1 MRILVLS
8 FYYAPDLCAGS
19 FRTTAFV
26 EELKKQI
33 SSKDKIEIITA
44 MPNRYGSFNE
54 DAKEFEKF
62 ADNIE
67 INRIDLGSHKSGF
80 VDQSKLFLKFAWQ
93 VMKLVKKRERYD
105 IIYAT
110 SSRLMTAFLG
120 SLIANRQKSK
130 LYLDIRDIFTDTLE
144 SVFSKSKL
152 RYVIPIFKKIE
163 KYTINSANHINLVS
177 KGFENYFKNINN
189 KIAYSFYTNG
199 IDDVFLKYDF
209 TKDKK
214 NKKVI
219 ITYAGNIGEGQGLEK
234 IVPDVAKKLGVDY
247 EIHIIGDGGRK
258 KVLIENLKEIHN
270 VKLFEPVDR
279 KKLLEIYKNSDILF
293 LHLNDYEA
301 FKKVL
306 PSKLFEYATTNKF
319 IIAGVGGYA
328 KEFIEQNITDA
339 IVFDPCNVNDFYEKF
354 KKVENIN
361 YINRNSFVDKF
372 KRENIMNKMSKEVY
386 EL

>member
-8 FYYAPDLCAGS
+8 FYFYPDLSAGS

-26 EELKKQI
+26 EELKKYI
-33 SSKDKIEIITA
+33 NENDKIEIITTK
-44 MPNRYGSFNE
+44 PNRYGSFAQ
-54 DAKEFEKF
+54 DAKEFEKLEE
-62 ADNIE
+62 NID

-80 VDQSKLFLKFAWQ
+80 LDQSKLFLKFAWQ
-93 VMKLVKKRERYD
+93 VMKLVRKKEKYD
-105 IIYAT
+105 IVYAT

-120 SLIANRQKSK
+120 SLIANRQQAK

-144 SVFSKSKL
+144 SVFAKSKL

-177 KGFENYFKNINN
+177 QGFANYFKNINP
-189 KIAYSFYTNG
+189 IISYSFYTNG
-199 IDDVFLKYDF
+199 IDEVFLDYDF
-209 TKDKK
+209 VQARKNQKK
-214 NKKVI
+214 I

-234 IVPDVAKKLGVDY
+234 IVPDMAKKLGNDY
-247 EIHIIGDGGRK
+247 EVHIVGDGGRK
-258 KVLIENLKEIHN
+258 KALIEKLEGIGNI
-270 VKLFEPVDR
+270 KLFEPVNR
-279 KKLLEIYKNSDILF
+279 TKLLEIYKNSDILF
-293 LHLNDYEA
+293 LHLNDYDA

-328 KEFIEQNITDA
+328 KEFIEENISDA
-339 IVFDPCNVNDFYEKF
+339 IVFEPCNADEFYEKF
-354 KKVENIN
+354 KKVKEFDE
-361 YINRNSFVDKF
+361 INRHSFIEKF
-372 KRENIMNKMSKEVY
+372 KRENIMNKMAKEVY

>member
-19 FRTTAFV
+19 FRTTAFI

-33 SSKDKIEIITA
+33 SPNDKIEIITA
-44 MPNRYGSFNE
+44 MPNRYGSFSE
-54 DAKEFEKF
+54 DAKEFEKLEK
-62 ADNIE
+62 NID
-67 INRIDLGSHKSGF
+67 ITRIDLGTHKSGF

-93 VMKLVKKRERYD
+93 VINLVKKREKYD
-105 IIYAT
+105 VIYAT

-120 SLIANRQKSK
+120 SLIANKQKAK
-130 LYLDIRDIFTDTLE
+130 VYLDIRDIFTDTLE
-144 SVFSKSKL
+144 SVFAKSKL
-152 RYVIPIFKKIE
+152 RYVIPIFRKIE
-163 KYTINSANHINLVS
+163 KYTINSATHINLVS

-189 KIAYSFYTNG
+189 NIPYSFYTNG
-199 IDDVFLKYDF
+199 IDDVFLEYDF
-209 TKDKK
+209 TQDKK
-214 NKKVI
+214 SEKTI

-234 IVPDVAKKLGVDY
+234 IIPEMAKKLGIDY

-258 KVLIENLKEIHN
+258 TALMENLKEIHN
-270 VKLFEPVDR
+270 VKLFEPVNR
-279 KKLLEIYKNSDILF
+279 SKLLEVYKNSDILF

-328 KEFIEQNITDA
+328 KEFIEDNISDV
-339 IVFDPCNVNDFYEKF
+339 IVFNPCDVKDFYEKF
-354 KKVENIN
+354 KNIENFEE
-361 YINRNSFVDKF
+361 INRSSFVEKF
-372 KRENIMNKMSKEVY
+372 KRENIMNNMSKEVY
-386 EL
+386 AL

>member
-8 FYYAPDLCAGS
+8 FYFAPDLCAGS

-33 SSKDKIEIITA
+33 NQDDKIEIITT
-44 MPNRYGSFNE
+44 MPNRYGSFSE
-54 DAKEFEKF
+54 EAKEFEKLT
-62 ADNIE
+62 DNIE

-93 VMKLVKKRERYD
+93 VMKLEKNREKYD
-105 IIYAT
+105 IVYAT

-120 SLIANRQKSK
+120 SLIAKKQKAK

-144 SVFSKSKL
+144 SIFAKSKL
-152 RYVIPIFKKIE
+152 RYAIPIFKQIE
-163 KYTINSANHINLVS
+163 KYTINSATHINLVS
-177 KGFENYFKNINN
+177 KGFENYFRNINDRVG
-189 KIAYSFYTNG
+189 YSFYTNG

-209 TKDKK
+209 TQDKK
-214 NKKVI
+214 KEKKI

-234 IVPDVAKKLGVDY
+234 IVPDMAKKLGKNY

-258 KVLIENLKEIHN
+258 KELVNGLKNIEN
-270 VKLFEPVDR
+270 VKLYDPVNR
-279 KKLLEIYKNSDILF
+279 AKLLEIYKNSDILF

-328 KEFIEQNITDA
+328 KEFVEENISDT
-339 IVFDPCNVNDFYEKF
+339 FTFKPCDINDFYDKF
-354 KKVENIN
+354 KKVENFAD
-361 YINRNSFVDKF
+361 INRTFFVEKF
-372 KRENIMNKMSKEVY
+372 KRKNIMNIMAKEVY
-386 EL
+386 NL

>member
-33 SSKDKIEIITA
+33 SSNDKIEIITA

-130 LYLDIRDIFTDTLE
+130 LYL
-144 SVFSKSKL
+144 V
-152 RYVIPIFKKIE
+152 
-163 KYTINSANHINLVS
+163 
-177 KGFENYFKNINN
+177 
-189 KIAYSFYTNG
+189 
-199 IDDVFLKYDF
+199 
-209 TKDKK
+209 
-214 NKKVI
+214 KVPL
-219 ITYAGNIGEGQGLEK
+219 T
-234 IVPDVAKKLGVDY
+234 
-247 EIHIIGDGGRK
+247 
-258 KVLIENLKEIHN
+258 
-270 VKLFEPVDR
+270 
-279 KKLLEIYKNSDILF
+279 
-293 LHLNDYEA
+293 
-301 FKKVL
+301 
-306 PSKLFEYATTNKF
+306 
-319 IIAGVGGYA
+319 
-328 KEFIEQNITDA
+328 
-339 IVFDPCNVNDFYEKF
+339 
-354 KKVENIN
+354 
-361 YINRNSFVDKF
+361 
-372 KRENIMNKMSKEVY
+372 
-386 EL
+386 

>member
-26 EELKKQI
+26 EQLKKQI
-33 SSKDKIEIITA
+33 NQDDKIEIITA
-44 MPNRYGSFNE
+44 MPNRYASFNQ
-54 DAKEFEKF
+54 DAKEFEKL
-62 ADNIE
+62 AENIE
-67 INRIDLGSHKSGF
+67 IDRINLGTHKSGF
-80 VDQSKLFLKFAWQ
+80 IDQSKLFLKFAWQ
-93 VMKLVKKRERYD
+93 VMKIVKKREKYD
-105 IIYAT
+105 LIYAT

-120 SLIANRQKSK
+120 SLIANRQKAK

-144 SVFSKSKL
+144 SVFAKSKL
-152 RYVIPIFKKIE
+152 RYIIPIFKKIE
-163 KYTINSANHINLVS
+163 KYTMNSATHINLVS

-189 KIAYSFYTNG
+189 NISYSFYTNG

-214 NKKVI
+214 NEKVI

-234 IVPDVAKKLGVDY
+234 IIPEMAKKLGEDY
-247 EIHIIGDGGRK
+247 EIHIVGDGGRK
-258 KVLIENLKEIHN
+258 KALIDNLEKVNN
-270 VKLFEPVDR
+270 VKLFDPVNR
-279 KKLLEIYKNSDILF
+279 TKLLEIYKNSDILF

-328 KEFIEQNITDA
+328 KEFIEENISDS
-339 IVFDPCNVNDFYEKF
+339 IVFEPCNVNDFLEKF
-354 KKVENIN
+354 KQVEKFCDIS
-361 YINRNSFVDKF
+361 RTSFVEKF
-372 KRENIMNKMSKEVY
+372 KRENIMAKMAKEVY